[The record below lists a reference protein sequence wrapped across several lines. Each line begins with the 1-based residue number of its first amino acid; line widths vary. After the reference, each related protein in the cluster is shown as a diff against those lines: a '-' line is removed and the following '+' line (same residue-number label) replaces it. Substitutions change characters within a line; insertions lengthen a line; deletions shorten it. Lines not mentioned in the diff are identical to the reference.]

1 MVISV
6 CVITWWVWRSI
17 FMEGR
22 AVAPGAG
29 TILNALANTK
39 GAAFAIDV
47 ETTAEV
53 TLNSSGNITGEINDF
68 PNEDTAL
75 IERCLEL
82 VIEKYGDGEGG
93 HVRTTSEI
101 PLASGLKSSSAAANA
116 AVLAAL
122 DALGLGI
129 NEESSGVSRV
139 DAARIGVSAAR
150 DVGVTVTGAFDDASA
165 SMLGG
170 ITITNNDT
178 DELLSHEPVD
188 WDILVWTPPTRAYS
202 ADAAISR
209 CHQIEPLA
217 DFILETALEGNYPMA
232 MTLNGLAFSAALGFS
247 PEPLIE
253 ALPSATG
260 VSLSGTGPSVTAIG
274 TEDALSNVTDA
285 WSQREGKIW
294 WTTTQ
299 NDGARTI

>member
-1 MVISV
+1 
-6 CVITWWVWRSI
+6 
-17 FMEGR
+17 MEGR

-29 TILNALANTK
+29 TILNALANTR

-53 TLNSSGNITGEINDF
+53 TLNSHGEFTGEIAGH

-75 IERCLEL
+75 IERCLER
-82 VIEKYGDGEGG
+82 VIEQYGDDQGG

-116 AVLAAL
+116 TVLAAL
-122 DALGLGI
+122 DALGI
-129 NEESSGVSRV
+129 EESDWSQI
-139 DAARIGVSAAR
+139 DAARIGVNAAR
-150 DVGVTVTGAFDDASA
+150 DVGVTITGAFDDAAA
-165 SMLGG
+165 SILGG
-170 ITITNNDT
+170 VAITNNDA
-178 DELLSHEPVD
+178 DELLSHEPIE
-188 WDILVWTPPTRAYS
+188 WDVLVWTPPTRAYS
-202 ADAAISR
+202 ADADVSR
-209 CHQIEPLA
+209 CHRIKPLA
-217 DFILETALEGNYPMA
+217 DFILDTALAGDYPMA

-247 PEPLIE
+247 PDPMID
-253 ALPSATG
+253 ALPAATG